1 MRKLALSLLLAAS
14 VFAADVNVKLKV
26 SGMTCPSC
34 VKNVKNAITSVK
46 GVKEAKV
53 YLKDGRADVVC
64 DESVKP
70 SDIADAIKK
79 DGYGAEV
86 VK

>member
-1 MRKLALSLLLAAS
+1 MKKLALALLLAISA
-14 VFAADVNVKLKV
+14 FAGDITVKLKV
-26 SGMTCPSC
+26 TGMTCPSC
-34 VKNVKNAITSVK
+34 VKNVKNAITNVK

-53 YLKDGRADVVC
+53 YLKDGSAEVVC
-64 DESVKP
+64 ADSVKP